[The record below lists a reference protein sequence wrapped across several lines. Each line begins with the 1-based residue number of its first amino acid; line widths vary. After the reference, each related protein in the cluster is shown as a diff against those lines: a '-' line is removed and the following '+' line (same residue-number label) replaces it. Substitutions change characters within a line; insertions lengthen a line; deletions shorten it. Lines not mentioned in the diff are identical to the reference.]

1 MCPWP
6 AVFSGNAPASSRVD
20 ARPFQGLFTAIPRA
34 FPGSFSGG
42 GRRQALACH
51 PCAGRGPLSGFPP
64 PIKAFEGK
72 RQGGRDR
79 IVPASLK
86 PLPPP
91 QPLPLKGGGVSG
103 PCLRL
108 PVRCTQTG
116 GNDRLRSGAGLP
128 SQDRHSEKFVRHL
141 GSAFQSSRA
150 PPKTSCVQSF
160 RLLPIRKSLSSNSC
174 IGHIFA

>member
-1 MCPWP
+1 MHVPFRG
-6 AVFSGNAPASSRVD
+6 FSRRFPG
-20 ARPFQGLFTAIPRA
+20 PFQGLFQGGA
-34 FPGSFSGG
+34 G
-42 GRRQALACH
+42 GRLWLVTPAQAGVHCLDSH
-51 PCAGRGPLSGFPP
+51 PRLKHSRASVR
-64 PIKAFEGK
+64 
-72 RQGGRDR
+72 GGRDR